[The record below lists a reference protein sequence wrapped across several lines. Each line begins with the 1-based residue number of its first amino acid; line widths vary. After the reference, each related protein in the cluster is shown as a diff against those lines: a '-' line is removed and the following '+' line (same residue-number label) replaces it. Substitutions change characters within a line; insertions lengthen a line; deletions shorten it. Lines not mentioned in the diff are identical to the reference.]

1 MADDTKARQAA
12 RDMGETVREEARR
25 TGETVR
31 EEAKAVADEARTVG
45 REHAEQR
52 FEQGKSALDDQVDT
66 IHSAVDGAARRLREE
81 DSPLASYAD
90 ELSGQLARL
99 SDGIQNSSLDD
110 LAIKTRRVAREN
122 PGLFVLG
129 SIVAGIAAGRF
140 FKASSERDHDDHDHY
155 DDARGSDDY
164 RAGREAA
171 MAGYRRDYR
180 SPIAGGAP
188 APYRP
193 ATVGD
198 GNRAS
203 PSVSGGAAGTA
214 GRMPMDSTL
223 AGGAA
228 TSSTT
233 TTGSGASGTPSA
245 GTAGNNASTT
255 GAN

>member
-1 MADDTKARQAA
+1 MADDTKAREAA

-25 TGETVR
+25 AGETVR
-31 EEAKAVADEARTVG
+31 EESRAVADEAKAIG

-52 FEQGKSALDDQVDT
+52 FEQGKAALDDQVET

-90 ELSGQLARL
+90 ELSGQLARF

-110 LAIKTRRVAREN
+110 LAVKTRRVAREN
-122 PGLFVLG
+122 PGLFMLG

-140 FKASSERDHDDHDHY
+140 FKASSERDHDDEYGYGDH
-155 DDARGSDDY
+155 GSDDY

-171 MAGYRRDYR
+171 MASYRRDYR

-188 APYRP
+188 ASYRT
-193 ATVGD
+193 ATAGD
-198 GNRAS
+198 GYRAGS
-203 PSVSGGAAGTA
+203 ATGGSADPAA
-214 GRMPMDSTL
+214 RVPMDSTL
-223 AGGAA
+223 AETA
-228 TSSTT
+228 STT
-233 TTGSGASGTPSA
+233 TTTTTAA
-245 GTAGNNASTT
+245 GTSGSASATAAGGTTT